1 MSILE
6 SFALTGVRAVV
17 TGSGKGIGR
26 GIALCLAEAGADVM
40 VSARSADQIDAVA
53 AEINAMGRRGFAHA
67 ADVTKSGDLEGL
79 GAAAVEQLGGIDLWV
94 NNAGGLPDAT
104 ARYLVRTPE
113 DKWDAQIDL
122 NLKAVW
128 KGCVVAAEHV
138 TAAGG
143 GSIINISSETATG
156 PQKKN
161 GPYGASKA
169 AVNSLTETLAAELA
183 PAIRVNAVSPGP
195 VLTDNFVD
203 CTGYEGERIEV
214 IDKAMRIPMGRIG
227 ADRDIAAAV
236 VFLASP
242 AASWLTGQILSVN
255 GGMQI

>member
-26 GIALCLAEAGADVM
+26 GIALCLAEAGADVV
-40 VSARSADQIDAVA
+40 VSARSSDQIEAVA
-53 AEINAMGRRGFAHA
+53 GEINALGRRGFAHTT
-67 ADVTKSGDLEGL
+67 DVTASGELEAL
-79 GAAAVEQLGGIDLWV
+79 GAAAADHLGGIDLWV

-113 DKWDAQIDL
+113 DRWDAQIDL

-128 KGCVVAAEHV
+128 KGCVVAAEHIN
-138 TAAGG
+138 AAGG
-143 GSIINISSETATG
+143 GSIVNISSETASG
-156 PQKKN
+156 PQRKN
-161 GPYGASKA
+161 GPYGAAKA
-169 AVNSLTETLAAELA
+169 AVNSLTATLSAELA

-195 VLTDNFVD
+195 VLTDNFID
-203 CTGYEGERIEV
+203 STGYEGERKAA
-214 IDKAMRIPMGRIG
+214 IDKAMRIPLGRIG

-242 AASWLTGQILSVN
+242 AASWLTGQVLSVN
-255 GGMQI
+255 GGMTL